1 MCEAVDL
8 FRQSLA
14 EEGLDA
20 EITAESTESTTTIH
34 VSKRALGGDRY
45 TISQEFSI
53 SFRVESSSRNNP
65 TIEKRMA
72 LTARRVAHQFD
83 DWITETIFFDGR
95 KITLKLYETP
105 EATCELCNT
114 TVGLCPQSMQKSN
127 TGEMSVPQPV
137 PLDSETVPSSF
148 DSHSQVLIKL
158 YLIGKLRESCKHD
171 CPNSS

>member
-20 EITAESTESTTTIH
+20 KVTAESTESTTTIH
-34 VSKRALGGDRY
+34 VSKCALGGDRY
-45 TISQEFSI
+45 TISQKFST
-53 SFRVESSSRNNP
+53 SFRVESSPHDP

-72 LTARRVAHQFD
+72 LAARNVSHQFD
-83 DWITETIFFDGR
+83 DWITETISFDSR
-95 KITLKLYETP
+95 TITLKLYETP

-114 TVGLCPQSMQKSN
+114 TVGLPTKSMQKSN
-127 TGEMSVPQPV
+127 TGEMSVPQTI
-137 PLDSETVPSSF
+137 PLDSEKVSS
-148 DSHSQVLIKL
+148 SLSPHSQVLIKL
-158 YLIGKLRESCKHD
+158 YLIAKLRKSCKHD